1 MSRII
6 IGLILLALFG
16 CASQGRKEPGLPNIL
31 NFEGKNY
38 IFETALKDYEIEI
51 SKPESSE
58 FTVNFP
64 KKEPPNYYNCG
75 GVYSDR
81 SLYGQR
87 ILEEAD
93 LVLDFKGVKEVWVPL
108 DGESKKIYIFEVR

>member
-1 MSRII
+1 M
-6 IGLILLALFG
+6 LALFG
-16 CASQGRKEPGLPNIL
+16 CASQGQDKKELALPSIL

-38 IFETALKDYEIEI
+38 ILEAALKEYEIEV

-58 FTVNFP
+58 FTVNIP

-81 SLYGQR
+81 FLYGQR
-87 ILEEAD
+87 VLEEDD
-93 LVLDFKGVKEVWVPL
+93 LVLDFKGVKEVWIPL
-108 DGESKKIYIFEVR
+108 DGEPKKIYIFEVR